1 MWRGC
6 LQAVRSTQTDRRVRK
21 HARRTWSVSAQHE
34 GDRVA
39 GVSYAQR
46 LKWKIRGGGTTHSS
60 LPPVCDCRPIAFKV
74 GHQLC

>member
-46 LKWKIRGGGTTHSS
+46 LKWKIRGGELHIQ
-60 LPPVCDCRPIAFKV
+60 VCPQFVIV
-74 GHQLC
+74 GP